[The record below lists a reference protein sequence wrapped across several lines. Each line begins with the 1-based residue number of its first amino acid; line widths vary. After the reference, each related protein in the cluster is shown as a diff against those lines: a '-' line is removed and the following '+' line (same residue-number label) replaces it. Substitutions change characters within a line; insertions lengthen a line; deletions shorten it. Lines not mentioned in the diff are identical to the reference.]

1 MLAVPLPFVVSLMLC
16 VLAGSL
22 WLQRRRS
29 PPLACWFLLM
39 CAATTAV
46 VGLRWTLDWAVF
58 RTVQPIFASIIPVAA
73 WWIFAK
79 ASSSRKPSWRH
90 AVVPIAVTVGSLT
103 YPLWLPPLDVIIT
116 GQYVAYG
123 VMLWCA
129 ANDAEHPPENVRLS
143 DWQWAIQS
151 KRVAGV
157 MLLFSALI
165 DGAMT
170 VDFMLTDGKYALWI
184 LSLGHGLMLP
194 ILALAVMC
202 ISVSMADDS
211 AIERTDSSSA
221 DVLSEAISLPEG
233 SLAEQQEVMAR
244 TESVLCEQMLYLD
257 PNLTL
262 ARLARKAG
270 IPARQISTAVNKL
283 TQQNISQWVN
293 QFRIEH
299 AKTLLKQT
307 DDPITQIYMDSGFQT
322 KSNFHREFSR
332 ITGMTPS
339 AYRTQSKVND

>member
-1 MLAVPLPFVVSLMLC
+1 
-16 VLAGSL
+16 
-22 WLQRRRS
+22 
-29 PPLACWFLLM
+29 
-39 CAATTAV
+39 
-46 VGLRWTLDWAVF
+46 
-58 RTVQPIFASIIPVAA
+58 
-73 WWIFAK
+73 
-79 ASSSRKPSWRH
+79 
-90 AVVPIAVTVGSLT
+90 
-103 YPLWLPPLDVIIT
+103 
-116 GQYVAYG
+116 AYG

-170 VDFMLTDGKYALWI
+170 VDFMLTDGKHALWI

-211 AIERTDSSSA
+211 TIERTDSSSA

-244 TESVLCEQMLYLD
+244 TESVLREQTLYLD